1 MKSKTRRN
9 FSSFFVPGIRGPGK
23 LNPRYPPPR
32 EVFAFLPG
40 IRYNTNT
47 LDNKP
52 IG

>member
-1 MKSKTRRN
+1 MKHIKNEDRR
-9 FSSFFVPGIRGPGK
+9 
-23 LNPRYPPPR
+23 LLHR

-47 LDNKP
+47 LDTNP